1 MKEANFWK
9 PISTSGGLP
18 ITLRCLAIGESQQ
31 FLSFW
36 KTTASNIISKTCDA
50 IYNALWKTYLQP
62 PSPADEWLVIAK
74 NFEEQWKLPHAF
86 SVHNGKHIWIQCPP
100 DTRTLFHNYNGFF
113 SLVLMVVC
121 DANNCFTL
129 TDIGRYGS
137 SNDSGVLSRSE
148 MEKRLPAGDIH
159 LPELESLPG
168 YPFDVL
174 PFYLLGNEIFPLE
187 TWLKRPYSGKML
199 QEDQS
204 VYNYRHSRPRRVIE
218 NTLHFCVKMEN
229 SQYPDKC
236 ISWKL

>member
-1 MKEANFWK
+1 
-9 PISTSGGLP
+9 
-18 ITLRCLAIGESQQ
+18 
-31 FLSFW
+31 
-36 KTTASNIISKTCDA
+36 
-50 IYNALWKTYLQP
+50 
-62 PSPADEWLVIAK
+62 
-74 NFEEQWKLPHAF
+74 
-86 SVHNGKHIWIQCPP
+86 
-100 DTRTLFHNYNGFF
+100 
-113 SLVLMVVC
+113 MVVC

-168 YPFDVL
+168 YPLDVL

-218 NTLHFCVKMEN
+218 NTLNFRVKMEN

-236 ISWKL
+236 IS